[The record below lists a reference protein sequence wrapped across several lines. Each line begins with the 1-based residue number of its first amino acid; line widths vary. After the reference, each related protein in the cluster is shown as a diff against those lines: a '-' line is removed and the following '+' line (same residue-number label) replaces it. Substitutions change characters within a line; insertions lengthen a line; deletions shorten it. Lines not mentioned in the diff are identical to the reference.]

1 MPIDMKLAAR
11 FAAAKVLVVDDEHFM
26 RKVVHT
32 LLTSIGI
39 GAVFEA
45 ADGLEGLEV
54 IRQERPDAAI
64 VDWNMPKLDGPGF
77 VRLVRSPLTFSYPDI
92 PIIMLTGHGERS
104 RVIEALQLGVNEF
117 LLKPVSGHALQDRLV
132 AVLTNPRPIVQRPG
146 YYGPEPRIN
155 VAGIHADNDKSIAL
169 LG

>member
-1 MPIDMKLAAR
+1 MPIDTKTAAR

-45 ADGLEGLEV
+45 ADGLEGLDV

-92 PIIMLTGHGERS
+92 PIVMLTGHGERS
-104 RVIEALQLGVNEF
+104 RVIEALQLGVNEY
-117 LLKPVSGHALQDRLV
+117 LLKPVSGHALQERLV

-146 YYGPEPRIN
+146 YYGPEPRTN
-155 VAGIHADNDKSIAL
+155 VGGIHADNDKTIAL

>member
-1 MPIDMKLAAR
+1 MPIDMKTAAR

-45 ADGLEGLEV
+45 ADGLEGLER

-77 VRLVRSPLTFSYPDI
+77 VRLVRSPMTFSYPDV

-104 RVIEALQLGVNEF
+104 RVLEALQLGVNEY
-117 LLKPVSGHALQDRLV
+117 LLKPVSGHALQERLV
-132 AVLTNPRPIVQRPG
+132 SVLTNPRPIVQRPG
-146 YYGPEPRIN
+146 YYGPEPRTN
-155 VAGIHADNDKSIAL
+155 VGGIHADNDKTVAML
-169 LG
+169 E

>member
-1 MPIDMKLAAR
+1 MDMKTAAR

-32 LLTSIGI
+32 LLMSIGI

-45 ADGLEGLEV
+45 ADGLEGLDQ
-54 IRQERPDAAI
+54 IRQERPDVAI

-77 VRLVRSPLTFSYPDI
+77 VRIVRSPETFSYPDI

-104 RVIEALQLGVNEF
+104 RVIEALQLGVNEY
-117 LLKPVSGHALQDRLV
+117 LLKPVSGHALRERLV
-132 AVLTNPRPIVQRPG
+132 AVLTNPRPIVNRPG
-146 YYGPEPRIN
+146 YYGPEPRTNI
-155 VAGIHADNDKSIAL
+155 AGIHADNDKTVTML
-169 LG
+169 E

>member
-1 MPIDMKLAAR
+1 MPIDMKIAAR

-32 LLTSIGI
+32 LLMSIGI

-45 ADGLEGLEV
+45 ADGLEGLEQ
-54 IRQERPDAAI
+54 IRLERPDVAI

-77 VRLVRSPLTFSYPDI
+77 VRTVRSPATFSYPDV

-104 RVIEALQLGVNEF
+104 RVIEALQLGVNEY
-117 LLKPVSGHALQDRLV
+117 LLKPVSAHALQDRLA
-132 AVLTNPRPIVQRPG
+132 AVLINPRPIVQRPG
-146 YYGPEPRIN
+146 YYGPEPRNN
-155 VAGIHADNDKSIAL
+155 VGGIHADNDKTVAML
-169 LG
+169 E

>member
-1 MPIDMKLAAR
+1 MPIDTKTAAR

-45 ADGLEGLEV
+45 ADGLEGLDV

-92 PIIMLTGHGERS
+92 PIVMLTGHGERS
-104 RVIEALQLGVNEF
+104 RVIEALQLGVNEY
-117 LLKPVSGHALQDRLV
+117 LLKPVSGHALQERLV
-132 AVLTNPRPIVQRPG
+132 SVLINPRPIVQRPG
-146 YYGPEPRIN
+146 YYGPEPRTN
-155 VAGIHADNDKSIAL
+155 VGGIHADNDKTIAL